1 MERNTPRGGKVRE
14 GEIESE
20 RENERKKE
28 REKRK
33 ERKRQRHKKRS
44 AVHCN
49 ALNFLS
55 ACITG
60 LAL

>member
-14 GEIESE
+14 GEIES
-20 RENERKKE
+20 ERKKE

-49 ALNFLS
+49 ALNVLS